1 MTKPVHNWEEL
12 LDAYF
17 GNVRRGK
24 PKRQETGR
32 RPRMISEELL
42 IYYKWKGY
50 SNRQISAELGIPRR
64 TIDNRINKLLDEG
77 KLIYVSY
84 KNYLTNGGEPY

>member
-1 MTKPVHNWEEL
+1 MTEPVHKWEAL
-12 LDAYF
+12 LDGYF
-17 GNVRRGK
+17 GNIRIGK

-64 TIDNRINKLLDEG
+64 TIDNRVNKLLDEG

-84 KNYLTNGGEPY
+84 KNYITPGDERY

>member
-1 MTKPVHNWEEL
+1 MTEPAHNWEEL

-17 GNVRRGK
+17 GNISTGK

-32 RPRMISEELL
+32 RSRMISEDLL

-50 SNRQISAELGIPRR
+50 SNRQISVELGIPRR
-64 TIDNRINKLLDEG
+64 TIDNRVNKLLDEG
-77 KLIYVSY
+77 KLVYVSY
-84 KNYLTNGGEPY
+84 KNYLTPGGDPY